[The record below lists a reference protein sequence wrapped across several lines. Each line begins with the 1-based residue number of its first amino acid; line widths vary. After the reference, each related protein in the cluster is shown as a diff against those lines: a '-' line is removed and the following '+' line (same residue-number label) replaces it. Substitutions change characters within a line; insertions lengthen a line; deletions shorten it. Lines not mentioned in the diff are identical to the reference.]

1 VCCVFSYLMTPQA
14 RPRNINDIM
23 PMIGARFYS
32 QLEMSHVRNDM
43 LENELSKVC
52 VMWSEFEG

>member
-1 VCCVFSYLMTPQA
+1 MTPQA

-32 QLEMSHVRNDM
+32 QLELSHVQNDI

-52 VMWSEFEG
+52 VLILDNNEVN